1 MMTTN
6 RGGLNLLAILAAILL
21 VVYPC
26 CVINVLA
33 ASTTISCPDPLRAV
47 LGMMSC
53 MEDEDAECVAD
64 RISHSSFKKLHNGM
78 ETEVKI
84 LDGKDPMGHLETS
97 FKFIRYAFDIEYQQ
111 ELGPNLVG
119 LGYVEMFTTSSG
131 ESFGLAPSNEYPF
144 SQTILQHEMAA
155 VSVNDAC
162 KITVWDQYGDDKE
175 QQALDKVVSDMLQ
188 NPTIQ
193 CVTFNK
199 NC

>member
-1 MMTTN
+1 MT
-6 RGGLNLLAILAAILL
+6 RRFNLLAIAILL
-21 VVYPC
+21 YPR
-26 CVINVLA
+26 VSVLV
-33 ASTTISCPDPLRAV
+33 ASICPDPLGAV
-47 LGMMSC
+47 LAMTSC

-64 RISHSSFKKLHNGM
+64 RIYHSSFKKLHNGV
-78 ETEVKI
+78 ETEVKV
-84 LDGKDPMGHLETS
+84 LDGDPISHLETS
-97 FKFIRYAFDIEYQQ
+97 FKFIRYVIDIEYQE

-119 LGYVEMFTTSSG
+119 LGYVEKFTTSTG
-131 ESFGLAPSNEYPF
+131 ESFGLAPSQEYPF

-155 VSVNDAC
+155 VSVNDDC

-188 NPTIQ
+188 YPTIQ